1 MKHALS
7 KLGILLLTAGLIGGP
22 AGSALAGSSD
32 SGQKPPV
39 DCKKNPDDPSCK
51 EKKK

>member
-1 MKHALS
+1 MKQAIR
-7 KLGILLLTAGLIGGP
+7 KLVMLLLAAGLAGG
-22 AGSALAGSSD
+22 AVGTALAGSSD

-51 EKKK
+51 KK

>member
-1 MKHALS
+1 MKQALS
-7 KLGILLLTAGLIGGP
+7 KLAILLLAAGLAGGP
-22 AGSALAGSSD
+22 LGTALAGSSD

-51 EKKK
+51 KK

>member
-1 MKHALS
+1 MKKALS
-7 KLGILLLTAGLIGGP
+7 KFAILLMAAGLAGGP

>member
-1 MKHALS
+1 MNKALS
-7 KLGILLLTAGLIGGP
+7 KLAILLVAAGLAGGSL
-22 AGSALAGSSD
+22 GSALAGSSD

-51 EKKK
+51 DKK

>member
-1 MKHALS
+1 MKQALS
-7 KLGILLLTAGLIGGP
+7 KFAILLLVAGLAASPLG
-22 AGSALAGSSD
+22 AALAGSSD

-51 EKKK
+51 KK